1 MGLAMVAQYQV
12 AAMIDVQSLKGGGD
26 ADAKMLQSLA
36 ERVKNAMMQNAENLK
51 VAEKGCKN

>member
-1 MGLAMVAQYQV
+1 MVAQYQV